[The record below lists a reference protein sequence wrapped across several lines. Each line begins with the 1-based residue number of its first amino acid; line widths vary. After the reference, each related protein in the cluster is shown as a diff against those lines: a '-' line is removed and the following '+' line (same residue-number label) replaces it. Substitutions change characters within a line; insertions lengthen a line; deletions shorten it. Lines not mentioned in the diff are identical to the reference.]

1 MGGKILI
8 KIDVF
13 KELKALL
20 ILIFIGSSLF
30 FVREELFL
38 AYLILISAFTLILN
52 FYIKINDLVVSKQ
65 IFLIFISLINVFSL
79 AFVIQYL
86 LRGEINSKL
95 LELVFASFL
104 DKANGLYY
112 VGWLFVMTFG
122 ILVNQTIGGGDSG
135 R

>member
-20 ILIFIGSSLF
+20 ILIFIGSSIF

-38 AYLILISAFTLILN
+38 AYLILISIFTLVLN
-52 FYIKINDLVVSKQ
+52 FYIKINELVVTKQ
-65 IFLIFISLINVFSL
+65 FFLIFVSLINVFSFV
-79 AFVIQYL
+79 FVIQYL

-95 LELVFASFL
+95 LELVFANFMV
-104 DKANGLYY
+104 KANSLYY

-122 ILVNQTIGGGDSG
+122 ILVNQNIGGGDSG

>member
-8 KIDVF
+8 KIDLF

-20 ILIFIGSSLF
+20 ILIFIGSSIF

-38 AYLILISAFTLILN
+38 AYLILISIFTLILN
-52 FYIKINDLVVSKQ
+52 FYIKINELVVTKQ
-65 IFLIFISLINVFSL
+65 VFLIFISLINVFSL
-79 AFVIQYL
+79 VFVIQYL

-95 LELVFASFL
+95 LELVFANFMV
-104 DKANGLYY
+104 KANSLYY
-112 VGWLFVMTFG
+112 VGWLFIMTFG
-122 ILVNQTIGGGDSG
+122 ILVNQNIGGGDSG

>member
-20 ILIFIGSSLF
+20 ILIFIGSSIF

-38 AYLILISAFTLILN
+38 AYLILISIFTLILN
-52 FYIKINDLVVSKQ
+52 FYIKINELGVTKQ
-65 IFLIFISLINVFSL
+65 FFLIFISLINVFSL
-79 AFVIQYL
+79 VFVIQYL

-95 LELVFASFL
+95 LELVFANFMV
-104 DKANGLYY
+104 KANSLYY

-122 ILVNQTIGGGDSG
+122 ILVNQNIGGGDSG